1 MISGKLRLSLCRL
14 IVIKL
19 LLLPLRGLLQRLSP
33 GEFGTELFKSSPETE
48 IPTLLLLLC
57 LRLRTVLSDSVD
69 DWTSKVN
76 GNADATS

>member
-1 MISGKLRLSLCRL
+1 MISGKLRLSLCRML
-14 IVIKL
+14 VIKL

-33 GEFGTELFKSSPETE
+33 GEFGTELFKSRSLQPA
-48 IPTLLLLLC
+48 LLLLC